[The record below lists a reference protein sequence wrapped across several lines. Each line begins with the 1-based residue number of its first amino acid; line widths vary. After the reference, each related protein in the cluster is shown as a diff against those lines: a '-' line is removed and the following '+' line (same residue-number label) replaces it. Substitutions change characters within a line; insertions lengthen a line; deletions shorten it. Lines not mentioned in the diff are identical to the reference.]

1 MNTHEDVQLRPLDPT
16 DIPHLTRL
24 MAATFDADVPSFDE
38 VSPDLLQCYY
48 TDDLFQ
54 KWPPGCIDAERF
66 SVAVCDTLVGAVVIW
81 HYPGDTSVLGLLFV
95 TPEYQGYGIGA
106 YVWRFLEDRYDE
118 TTRWLVA
125 APGWSRNTQRFYRY
139 TCGFTPV
146 RFEGAYVILE
156 KMIRR

>member
-1 MNTHEDVQLRPLDPT
+1 
-16 DIPHLTRL
+16 
-24 MAATFDADVPSFDE
+24 
-38 VSPDLLQCYY
+38 
-48 TDDLFQ
+48 
-54 KWPPGCIDAERF
+54 
-66 SVAVCDTLVGAVVIW
+66 VGAVVIW
-81 HYPGDTSVLGLLFV
+81 HYPGDTSVLGV
-95 TPEYQGYGIGA
+95 AVRHPRIPGVWHRA

-156 KMIRR
+156 KTIRR